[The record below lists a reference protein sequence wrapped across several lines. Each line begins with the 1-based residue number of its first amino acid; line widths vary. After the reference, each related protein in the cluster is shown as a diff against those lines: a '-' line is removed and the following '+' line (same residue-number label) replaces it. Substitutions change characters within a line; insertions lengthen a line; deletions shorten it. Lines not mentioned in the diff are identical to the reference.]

1 MAARATPEEAV
12 GAVVLY
18 LEVVRAPG
26 PETRFRSRRTRRRRP
41 CAKGSSESPC
51 SASSIAPPSDAIHDA
66 VMRTTIDLPDD
77 LHRAVTVIAR
87 DRHQTLSRTV
97 ESLMRA
103 ALTHDDRT
111 PVEIDPDS
119 GLPTVRIGR
128 RITAEDVAAIEED
141 G

>member
-1 MAARATPEEAV
+1 M
-12 GAVVLY
+12 
-18 LEVVRAPG
+18 
-26 PETRFRSRRTRRRRP
+26 
-41 CAKGSSESPC
+41 
-51 SASSIAPPSDAIHDA
+51 
-66 VMRTTIDLPDD
+66 MRTTIDLPDD

-128 RITAEDVAAIEED
+128 RITADDVAAIEDD

>member
-1 MAARATPEEAV
+1 M
-12 GAVVLY
+12 
-18 LEVVRAPG
+18 
-26 PETRFRSRRTRRRRP
+26 
-41 CAKGSSESPC
+41 
-51 SASSIAPPSDAIHDA
+51 
-66 VMRTTIDLPDD
+66 MRTTIDLPDD
-77 LHRAVTVIAR
+77 LHRAVMVIAR

-97 ESLMRA
+97 EGLMRA

-128 RITAEDVAAIEED
+128 RITADDVAAIEED